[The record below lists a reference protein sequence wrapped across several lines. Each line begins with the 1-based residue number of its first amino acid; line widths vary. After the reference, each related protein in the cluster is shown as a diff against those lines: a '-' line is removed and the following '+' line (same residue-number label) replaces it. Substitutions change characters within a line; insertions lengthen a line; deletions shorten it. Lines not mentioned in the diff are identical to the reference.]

1 MGTGTCGSAHVSH
14 AFYLWMSYGAT
25 ALAVVAE
32 VVSLRMR
39 RAQALAR
46 VEEEKDL
53 EAQD

>member
-1 MGTGTCGSAHVSH
+1 MSH

-25 ALAVVAE
+25 AIALAAE
-32 VVSLRMR
+32 VILLRVR
-39 RAQALAR
+39 RAQALKR

>member
-1 MGTGTCGSAHVSH
+1 MSH
-14 AFYLWMSYGAT
+14 AFYLWMSYGA
-25 ALAVVAE
+25 AAIAVAAE
-32 VVSLRMR
+32 IVLLRMR